1 MNCKHCGN
9 LIPFKRL
16 EIIPGCRT
24 CVNCTTEEKFSGVPV
39 INHKTGNEVQVV
51 KDPEVAKEF
60 LKKASRTG
68 YGTLRGVSSGNTSGP
83 KRKVKGLVGT
93 TAAVPGRENFDR
105 IGKIAMQE
113 FESFGIVRC
122 TKLVQTAV
130 SNRNITQ
137 LQGEKIL
144 QLIDLL
150 NSKE

>member
-1 MNCKHCGN
+1 MNCKSCGN
-9 LIPFKRL
+9 TIPCKRL
-16 EIIPGCRT
+16 EIMPGCTT
-24 CVNCTTEEKFSGVPV
+24 CVNCSIESKFSGVPV

-60 LKKASRTG
+60 LKKSSRAG
-68 YGTLRGVSSGNTSGP
+68 YGTMRGISSGNTALA
-83 KRKVKGLVGT
+83 KKKVRGLVGT
-93 TAAVPGRENFDR
+93 TAAVPGKENFER
-105 IGKIAMQE
+105 YGKIAMQE

>member
-1 MNCKHCGN
+1 MNCRKCGN
-9 LIPFKRL
+9 LIPPKRIQAL
-16 EIIPGCRT
+16 TG
-24 CVNCTTEEKFSGVPV
+24 CTTCTSCSSEAKFSGVPV

-51 KDPEVAKEF
+51 KDPDVAKEF

-68 YGTLRGVSSGNTSGP
+68 YGTLRGVSSGNTAGP

-122 TKLVQTAV
+122 QKYIQTAI
-130 SNRNITQ
+130 SNRNITPA
-137 LQGEKIL
+137 QGEKIMH
-144 QLIDLL
+144 LINLL
-150 NSKE
+150 HSQD

>member
-1 MNCKHCGN
+1 MNCKTCGN
-9 LIPFKRL
+9 SIPFKRL
-16 EIIPGCRT
+16 EIIPGCTT
-24 CVNCTTEEKFSGVPV
+24 CVNCSSESKFSGVPV

-60 LKKASRTG
+60 LKKSSRAG
-68 YGTLRGVSSGNTSGP
+68 YGTMRGISSGNTALA
-83 KRKVKGLVGT
+83 KKKVRGLVGT
-93 TAAVPGRENFDR
+93 TAAVPGKENFER
-105 IGKIAMQE
+105 YGKIAMQE